1 MIENKK
7 WAITEQDSLKADN
20 DMIVFMFI
28 FKILTFKEYFY

>member
-1 MIENKK
+1 
-7 WAITEQDSLKADN
+7 LKADN